1 MREYFEYVLLNK
13 QKDQDISPQKKGE
26 ELYSQHLW
34 CQLIKQTE
42 AESEKKNEMNGE
54 HIDDMSLESILQ
66 NLDEETD
73 ELLPDSYSE
82 KNRVLTNE
90 NLKSFLWGDQKDQ

>member
-1 MREYFEYVLLNK
+1 
-13 QKDQDISPQKKGE
+13 
-26 ELYSQHLW
+26 
-34 CQLIKQTE
+34 
-42 AESEKKNEMNGE
+42 MNWE

-73 ELLPDSYSE
+73 ELLLDSYSE
-82 KNRVLTNE
+82 KNKVLTNE